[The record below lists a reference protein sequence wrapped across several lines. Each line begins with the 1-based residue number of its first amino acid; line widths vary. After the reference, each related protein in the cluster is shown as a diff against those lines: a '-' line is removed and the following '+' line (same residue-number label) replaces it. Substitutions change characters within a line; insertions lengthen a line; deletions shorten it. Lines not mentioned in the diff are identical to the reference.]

1 MRADAK
7 SAAESLVPA
16 GVPVSSV
23 SEETLG
29 IVVRLASGHLESA
42 LAVLRENGLQMLV
55 DLFAFDTGEAIE
67 LTYHLRDL
75 DDLRELFVKAVV
87 AYDGEAPSVW
97 RIFPAALYPE
107 REAAELLGMSFA
119 GHPNPK
125 RLLTSDEV
133 DAPLLR
139 KSVAIRTAEE
149 VALP

>member
-1 MRADAK
+1 LQPDANTT
-7 SAAESLVPA
+7 AERLTAA
-16 GVPVSSV
+16 GVAVLSV
-23 SEETLG
+23 SVETLG
-29 IVVRLASGHLESA
+29 VVVRLEPGCAEPA
-42 LAVLRENGLQMLV
+42 LAVLRADGYEMLV
-55 DLFAFDTGEAIE
+55 DLFATDTGEALD

-75 DDLRELFVKAVV
+75 DDLREVFVKVAV

-97 RIFPAALYPE
+97 SVCPAALSPA

-133 DAPLLR
+133 VSPLLR
-139 KSVAIRTAEE
+139 KSVAIRTGEE

>member
-1 MRADAK
+1 MRPDANITAD
-7 SAAESLVPA
+7 SLAAA
-16 GVPVSSV
+16 GVTAATVSA
-23 SEETLG
+23 ETVGL
-29 IVVRLASGHLESA
+29 VVRLEPGCAEPA
-42 LAVLRENGLQMLV
+42 LAVLRADGYEMLV
-55 DLFAFDTGEAIE
+55 DLFATDTGEALD

-75 DDLRELFVKAVV
+75 GDLREVFVRVAV

-97 RIFPAALYPE
+97 RVFPAALYPE

-139 KSVAIRTAEE
+139 KSVAIRTADE